1 MLEVL
6 AALDVGIPTA
16 HFPNLN
22 DVCATL
28 SAGNIYVATQ
38 LHQYGLSCVQPR
50 LSYFRAKFTEDL
62 KGSVD
67 TFKAACQFVPQKVA
81 DMEQNANAINSL
93 AVFNF

>member
-22 DVCATL
+22 DVCAML
-28 SAGNIYVATQ
+28 SYVATQ
-38 LHQYGLSCVQPR
+38 LRQYGLSCVQPR
-50 LSYFRAKFTEDL
+50 LGYFRAKFTEDL